1 MSVLIQGD
9 QVATVNLGIR
19 VSRASATLPQTASSA
34 IFNVSGGKVMITSL
48 IGEVTVAL
56 GATATSLNLTYTP
69 TSGAAADLC
78 AATVC
83 TSDAVGTLYGIT
95 SGVATDLMCVQ
106 SVSSIGGTP
115 VAASEVPNVTYVQN
129 MWRPIVVRAGA
140 LNLKASGSD
149 TGEIKWVLTYLP
161 VDAGAAVAAA

>member
-9 QVATVNLGIR
+9 QVGALLFGVR

-34 IFNVSGGKVMITSL
+34 LFNVTGGKVAITSL

-78 AATVC
+78 PATVY
-83 TSDAVGTLYGIT
+83 TSDAVGTLYGMT
-95 SGVATDLMCVQ
+95 SGVATDLLCVQ

-129 MWRPIVVRAGA
+129 LWRPIIVRAGA

-149 TGEIKWVLTYLP
+149 TGEIKWVMTYVP
-161 VDAGAAVAAA
+161 IDSGASVAAA